1 MNNTLYSGITVAIIA
16 GVSLLLRG
24 FAFIAFPEGAS
35 VPKLITRLGNVLPYG
50 IMGFLVVYCLKD
62 AHPLSYPYGL
72 PQLIAVAITVILQ
85 AWRKNSLISVL
96 TGTVC
101 YMIMVQMIF
110 V

>member
-1 MNNTLYSGITVAIIA
+1 MNNTLYSAITVAIIA
-16 GVSLLLRG
+16 AVSLLLRG
-24 FAFIAFPEGAS
+24 FAFIAFPEGAT

-85 AWRKNSLISVL
+85 VWRKNSLVSVL